1 MSSIINLKIDVTKLT
16 KDKLFKGQ
24 KGTYSDLTVSEYMDG
39 ENQYGETHCVYEK
52 QSKEEREAGVDKVYV
67 GSGKEFT
74 FGGNGATKVT
84 ATPEPATAD
93 MDDEDIP
100 F

>member
-16 KDKLFKGQ
+16 KDKLFKGE
-24 KGTYSDLTVSEYMDG
+24 KGTYADLTVSGYMDG
-39 ENQYGETHCVYEK
+39 ENQYGDTHCIYEK
-52 QSKEEREAGVDKVYV
+52 QSKEERETGVDKVYV

-74 FGGNGATKVT
+74 FGGNGATKVA
-84 ATPEPATAD
+84 ATPEAVTV
-93 MDDEDIP
+93 DEDLP